1 MSEHTI
7 QSSIPNQ
14 ATLNYRIFS
23 EDISASYYCSVLP
36 EIGVNVIK
44 DANAT
49 AGTIFINT
57 SLSEDGN
64 SFEHEI
70 QLSGVSF
77 TDQDGKRIT
86 DVNLNDFGIFTTPK

>member
-1 MSEHTI
+1 M
-7 QSSIPNQ
+7 
-14 ATLNYRIFS
+14 L
-23 EDISASYYCSVLP
+23 
-36 EIGVNVIK
+36 
-44 DANAT
+44 NAT